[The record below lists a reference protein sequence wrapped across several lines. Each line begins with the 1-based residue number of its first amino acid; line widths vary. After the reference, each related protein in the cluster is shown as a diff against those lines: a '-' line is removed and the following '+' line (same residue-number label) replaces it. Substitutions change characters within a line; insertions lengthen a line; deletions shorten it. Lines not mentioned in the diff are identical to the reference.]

1 MFHIIV
7 THYLIILFYHYM
19 RVSHKRDVILDFCLV
34 IFMTWHEAWESV
46 LKNYQDLSR
55 SILFVYVSDVR
66 FFDTIFFNTRS
77 PKFLYFILKFRQNI
91 LLLLYLSIIHHLTK
105 HHYHNFNKNKPWEK
119 KTLHRHTIKGNIFHF
134 ITQKS
139 FARVCIYFLFK
150 DTVTLEYVW
159 ICVAYM

>member
-91 LLLLYLSIIHHLTK
+91 LLLLYLSIIHHLTE

-119 KTLHRHTIKGNIFHF
+119 KPYTGTRMCVHVYDKGKHFPLYYTEKFCTCLHIF
-134 ITQKS
+134 S
-139 FARVCIYFLFK
+139 F
-150 DTVTLEYVW
+150 
-159 ICVAYM
+159 